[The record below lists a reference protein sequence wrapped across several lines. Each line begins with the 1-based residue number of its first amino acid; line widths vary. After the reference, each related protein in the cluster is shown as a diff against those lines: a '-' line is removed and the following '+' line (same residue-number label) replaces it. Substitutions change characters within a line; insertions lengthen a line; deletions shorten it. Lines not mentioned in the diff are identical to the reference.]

1 MGNNDISESVIAKN
15 KQYWNDHADL
25 WFGTTALPKYG
36 VKFVTEDELHFFSDV
51 AGKKVLELCCGS
63 GHSLKYLWDKGAG
76 ELWGL
81 DLSQKQLDNAEQF
94 LKGSGCKPRLICAPM
109 EEESGIPKDYFDYV
123 YSIYG
128 IGWTTDLDG
137 TFRKVALYLKKD
149 GIFIFS
155 WGHPLHYCVAKSY
168 ETGEDVA
175 DNGKL
180 VFSRSYFDES
190 FLQMPVH
197 DTTVTF
203 ANRKISTYVNAL
215 YDAGFI
221 IEKMIEQ
228 TDEKS
233 LADIGDNSPKAQKA
247 RMIPL
252 SMCFKCRKL

>member
-1 MGNNDISESVIAKN
+1 MEEKIIEKN
-15 KQYWNDHADL
+15 KRYWNDHADL
-25 WFGTTALPKYG
+25 WFGATALPKYG
-36 VKFVTEDELHFFSDV
+36 VRFVTEDELHFFSDV

-63 GHSLKYLWDKGAG
+63 GHSLKYLADKGAG

-81 DLSQKQLDNAEQF
+81 DLSQKQLDNAKQM
-94 LKGSGCKPRLICAPM
+94 LKGSGCNPRLICAPM
-109 EEESGIPKDYFDYV
+109 EADSDIPEDYFDYV
-123 YSIYG
+123 FSIYG
-128 IGWTTDLDG
+128 IGWTTDLAG
-137 TFRKVALYLKKD
+137 TFKKVASYLKKD

-168 ETGEDVA
+168 ETGEDEVI
-175 DNGKL
+175 DGKL

-190 FLQMPVH
+190 YLKMPVH
-197 DTTVTF
+197 DTDVTF

-221 IEKMIEQ
+221 IERMAEQ

-233 LADIGDNSPKAQKA
+233 LADTEDDSPKAKKA
-247 RMIPL
+247 KMVPL

>member
-1 MGNNDISESVIAKN
+1 MEEQIVAKN
-15 KQYWNDHADL
+15 KQYWNEHADL

-36 VKFVTEDELHFFSDV
+36 VKFATEDDLHFFSDV
-51 AGKKVLELCCGS
+51 SGKKVLELCCGS
-63 GHSLKYLWDKGAG
+63 GHSLKYLADKGAI

-81 DLSQKQLDNAEQF
+81 DLSEKQLENAGKLLNE
-94 LKGSGCKPRLICAPM
+94 SGYFPKLICAPM
-109 EEESGIPKDYFDYV
+109 EAECGIPEEYFDYV

-128 IGWTTDLDG
+128 IGWTTDLTG
-137 TFRKVALYLKKD
+137 TFKKVASYLKKD

-168 ETGEDVA
+168 ETGEDVV

-190 FLQMPVH
+190 YFKMPVH

-203 ANRKISTYVNAL
+203 ANRKISKYVNAL

-228 TDEKS
+228 TDEKT
-233 LADIGDNSPKAQKA
+233 LTDAEDKSPKAQKA
-247 RMIPL
+247 KMVPL
-252 SMCFKCRKL
+252 SVCYKCRKL

>member
-1 MGNNDISESVIAKN
+1 MEEKIIEKN
-15 KQYWNDHADL
+15 KRYWNDHADL
-25 WFGTTALPKYG
+25 WFGATALPKYG
-36 VKFVTEDELHFFSDV
+36 VRFVTEDELNFFSDV

-63 GHSLKYLWDKGAG
+63 GHSLKYLADKGAG

-81 DLSQKQLDNAEQF
+81 DLSQKQLDNAKQM
-94 LKGSGCKPRLICAPM
+94 LKGSGCNPKLICAPM
-109 EEESGIPKDYFDYV
+109 EADSDIPEDYFDYV
-123 YSIYG
+123 FSIYG
-128 IGWTTDLDG
+128 IGWTTDLAG
-137 TFRKVALYLKKD
+137 TFKKVASYLKKD

-168 ETGEDVA
+168 ETGEDEVI
-175 DNGKL
+175 DGKL

-190 FLQMPVH
+190 YLKMPVH
-197 DTTVTF
+197 DTDVTF

-221 IEKMIEQ
+221 IERMIEQ

-233 LADIGDNSPKAQKA
+233 LSDTEDDSPKAQKA
-247 RMIPL
+247 KLVPL